1 MKKLSLH
8 WKIIIGLILGIVWA
22 LLSSSLGWSSFTI
35 DWIAP
40 FGTIFIN
47 LLKLIA
53 VPLVLVSIISG
64 VANIGD
70 PASLGR
76 MGGKTLLIYLVTTV
90 LAASL
95 GLLLVNTIQPGKLI
109 DEQSRIDNRI
119 GYEIWAASEG
129 LEIKDGINYLQDPDF
144 FERAQKISELSR
156 SELEAASE
164 IDQIEIAQKTKE
176 QAKKSPLQPLINVV
190 PENFFFSLSDN
201 SLMLQ
206 IIFFGIFFGICLLLI
221 PNDKSKPVT
230 DFMDGAMEVFLKMV
244 DLVMQA
250 APFFVFALLAG
261 VVSTMAGDDVSKV
274 YEIFKGLSWYSL
286 TVFSGLML
294 MIFVVYPLLLRL
306 FVKKIP
312 YRGFFKAIAPAQTLA
327 FSTSSSAATLP
338 VTMECVEENLGVD
351 KKVTSFVLPI
361 GATVNMDG
369 TCLYQAIAVVF
380 LAQLHMIDLT
390 LTQQMIIVITATLAS
405 IGSAAVPSAGLVMLI
420 IVLEAVGL
428 NPAWIAI
435 IFPVD
440 RILDMFRTIVN
451 VTSDVTVST
460 IIAKGEGMLNYKPV
474 KDPFDTF
481 DLDS

>member
-53 VPLVLVSIISG
+53 VPLVLVSIING

-76 MGGKTLLIYLVTTV
+76 MGGKTLLIYLVTTF
-90 LAASL
+90 LSASV

-119 GYEIWAASEG
+119 SYEIWASSQG
-129 LEIKDGINYLQDPDF
+129 TEIKDGVNYLQDPAY
-144 FERAQKISELSR
+144 FERAQEISELSK
-156 SELEAASE
+156 SELVEASADDK
-164 IDQIEIAQKTKE
+164 IQI
-176 QAKKSPLQPLINVV
+176 AKQTTEASPLQPLIDIV

-221 PNDKSKPVT
+221 PDEKSKPVT
-230 DFMDGAMEVFLKMV
+230 DFMGSAMEVFLKMV

-261 VVSTMAGDDVSKV
+261 VVSKMAGDDVTKV

-294 MIFVVYPLLLRL
+294 MIFAVYPLLLRL
-306 FVKKIP
+306 FVRYIP

-369 TCLYQAIAVVF
+369 TCLYQAVAVVF

-390 LTQQMIIVITATLAS
+390 LTQQMIIVVTATLAS

-474 KDPFDTF
+474 KDPSETF
-481 DLDS
+481 DIDS

>member
-1 MKKLSLH
+1 MIMKKLALH
-8 WKIIIGLILGIVWA
+8 WKIIIGLVLGIIWA
-22 LLSSSLGWSSFTI
+22 LLSSQLGWSEFTI
-35 DWIAP
+35 NWIAP

-70 PASLGR
+70 PSSLGR
-76 MGGKTLLIYLVTTV
+76 MGGKTLLAYLLTTLFAV
-90 LAASL
+90 GL
-95 GLLLVNTIQPGKLI
+95 GLALVNIIKPGKLI

-119 GYEIWAASEG
+119 SYEIWTASEG
-129 LEIKDGINYLQDPDF
+129 HQIKDGINYLQDPAY
-144 FERAQKISELSR
+144 FERAQKITDLSKGELKD
-156 SELEAASE
+156 ASVTE
-164 IDQIEIAQKTKE
+164 KMQTVEKVKE
-176 QAKKSPLQPLINVV
+176 TTPLQPLVDLV
-190 PENFFFSLSDN
+190 PENFFFSLTN
-201 SLMLQ
+201 NGLMLQ
-206 IIFFGIFFGICLLLI
+206 IIFFGIFFGVCLLLI
-221 PNDKSKPVT
+221 PNEKSHPVT
-230 DFMDGAMEVFLKMV
+230 AFMDSAMEVFLKMV

-261 VVSTMAGDDVSKV
+261 VVSKMAGDDISKV

-286 TVFSGLML
+286 TVFLGLMV
-294 MIFVVYPLLLRL
+294 MIFIVYPTLMKV
-306 FVKKIP
+306 FVKQVPFK
-312 YRGFFKAIAPAQTLA
+312 GFFKAMAPAQTLA

-351 KKVTSFVLPI
+351 KKITSFVLPI

-369 TCLYQAIAVVF
+369 TCLYQAVAVVF

-390 LTQQMIIVITATLAS
+390 LGQQLTIVLTATLAS

-420 IVLEAVGL
+420 IVLESVGL

-440 RILDMFRTIVN
+440 RILDMFRTVVN
-451 VTSDVTVST
+451 VTGDATVCT
-460 IIAKGEGMLNYKPV
+460 IIADGEGMLDYRPV
-474 KDPFDTF
+474 EDPSETF

>member
-1 MKKLSLH
+1 MKKLALH
-8 WKIIIGLILGIVWA
+8 WKILIGMVLGIIWA

-35 DWIAP
+35 NWIDP

-53 VPLVLVSIISG
+53 VPLVLFSIISG

-76 MGGKTLLIYLVTTV
+76 MGGKTLLIYLITTV
-90 LAASL
+90 MAISL
-95 GLLLVNTIQPGKLI
+95 GLLLVNTIKPGKLI
-109 DEQSRIDNRI
+109 DKQSRIDNRI
-119 GYEIWAASEG
+119 SYEIWASSQG
-129 LEIKDGINYLQDPDF
+129 YQIKDGINYLQDPAF
-144 FERAQKISELSR
+144 FERAQEISKLSHAELK
-156 SELEAASE
+156 EASVSDKLDKAN
-164 IDQIEIAQKTKE
+164 KRKE
-176 QAKKSPLQPLINVV
+176 TSPLQPLVDIV
-190 PENFFFSLSDN
+190 PDNFFYSLSN
-201 SLMLQ
+201 NGMMLQ
-206 IIFFGIFFGICLLLI
+206 VIFFAIFFGVCLLFI
-221 PNDKSKPVT
+221 PNEKSQPVLNLV
-230 DFMDGAMEVFLKMV
+230 DGINEVFLKMV

-261 VVSTMAGDDVSKV
+261 VVSKMAGDDIGKV
-274 YEIFKGLSWYSL
+274 IEIFKGLSWYSL
-286 TVFSGLML
+286 TVLAGLL
-294 MIFVVYPLLLRL
+294 IMIFIVYPTILKG

-312 YRGFFKAIAPAQTLA
+312 YAGFFKAMSPAQTLA

-338 VTMECVEENLGVD
+338 VTMECVEQNLGVD
-351 KKVTSFVLPI
+351 KKVSSFVLPI

-369 TCLYQAIAVVF
+369 TSLYQAVAVIF

-390 LTQQMIIVITATLAS
+390 LGQQLTIVLTTTLAS

-420 IVLEAVGL
+420 IVLDSVGL

-440 RILDMFRTIVN
+440 RILDMFRTVVN
-451 VTSDVTVST
+451 VTGDATVCS
-460 IIAKGEGMLNYKPV
+460 IIADGENMLDYHGD
-474 KDPFDTF
+474 KDPTETF

>member
-1 MKKLSLH
+1 MKKLALH
-8 WKIIIGLILGIVWA
+8 WKIIIGLLLGIIWA
-22 LLSSSLGWSSFTI
+22 LLSSKLGWSEFTI

-70 PASLGR
+70 PSSLGR
-76 MGGKTLLIYLVTTV
+76 MGGKTLLAYLLTTLFAV
-90 LAASL
+90 SM
-95 GLLLVNTIQPGKLI
+95 GLLLVNTIKPGKLI

-119 GYEIWAASEG
+119 SYEVWAASEG
-129 LEIKDGINYLQDPDF
+129 REIKDGIHYLQKPEYI
-144 FERAQKISELSR
+144 ERAQTITDLSKD
-156 SELEAASE
+156 ELENTTVSE
-164 IDQIEIAQKTKE
+164 KMETAKKTKE
-176 QAKKSPLQPLINVV
+176 TTPLQPLIDIV

-201 SLMLQ
+201 GLMLQ
-206 IIFFGIFFGICLLLI
+206 IIFFGIFFGVCLLLI
-221 PNDKSKPVT
+221 PNEKSQPVT
-230 DFMDGAMEVFLKMV
+230 TFMDSVMEVFLKMV

-261 VVSTMAGDDVSKV
+261 VVSKMAGDDIGKV

-294 MIFVVYPLLLRL
+294 MIFIIYPLFLKL
-306 FVKKIP
+306 FVRKVP
-312 YRGFFKAIAPAQTLA
+312 YKGFFKAMAPAQTLA

-351 KKVTSFVLPI
+351 KKITSFVLPI

-369 TCLYQAIAVVF
+369 TCLYQAVAVVF

-390 LTQQMIIVITATLAS
+390 IGQQLTIVLTATLAS

-420 IVLEAVGL
+420 IVLESVGL

-440 RILDMFRTIVN
+440 RILDMFRTVVN
-451 VTSDVTVST
+451 VTGDATVCS
-460 IIAKGEGMLNYKPV
+460 IIADGEGMMNYEPKE
-474 KDPFDTF
+474 DPTETF

>member
-1 MKKLSLH
+1 MKKLALH
-8 WKIIIGLILGIVWA
+8 WKIIIGLVLGIIWA
-22 LLSSSLGWSSFTI
+22 ILSSQMGWSAFTI
-35 DWIAP
+35 NWIAP

-70 PASLGR
+70 PKSLGR
-76 MGGKTLLIYLVTTV
+76 MGGKTLLAYLITTLFAV
-90 LAASL
+90 GL
-95 GLLLVNTIQPGKLI
+95 GLAIVNIVQPGKLV

-119 GYEIWAASEG
+119 SYEIWAASEG
-129 LEIKDGINYLQDPDF
+129 RQIKDGINYLQDPAF
-144 FERAQKISELSR
+144 FERAQKITDLTKGELR
-156 SELEAASE
+156 DASVTE
-164 IDQIEIAQKTKE
+164 KMKTAEKTKE
-176 QAKKSPLQPLINVV
+176 STPLQPLVDMV
-190 PENFFFSLSDN
+190 PENFFYSLSDN
-201 SLMLQ
+201 GLMLQ
-206 IIFFGIFFGICLLLI
+206 IIFFGLFFGVCLLLI
-221 PNDKSKPVT
+221 PNDKSHPVT
-230 DFMDGAMEVFLKMV
+230 SFMNSTMEVFLKMV

-261 VVSTMAGDDVSKV
+261 VVSKMAGDDLGKV

-286 TVFSGLML
+286 TVFIGLML
-294 MIFVVYPLLLRL
+294 MIFIVYPLILKI
-306 FVKKIP
+306 FVRKIP
-312 YRGFFKAIAPAQTLA
+312 YMGFFKAMAPAQTLA

-351 KKVTSFVLPI
+351 KKITSFVLPI

-369 TCLYQAIAVVF
+369 TCLYQAVAVVF

-390 LTQQMIIVITATLAS
+390 MGQQLTIVLTATLAS

-420 IVLEAVGL
+420 IVLESVGL

-440 RILDMFRTIVN
+440 RILDMFRTVVN
-451 VTSDVTVST
+451 VTGDATVST
-460 IIAKGEGMLNYKPV
+460 IIAKGEGMLNYPEKENPSE
-474 KDPFDTF
+474 TF

>member
-1 MKKLSLH
+1 MKKLALH
-8 WKIIIGLILGIVWA
+8 WKIIIGLVFGIIWA
-22 LLSSSLGWSSFTI
+22 LLSSQLGWSNFTI
-35 DWIAP
+35 NWIAP

-70 PASLGR
+70 ASSLGR
-76 MGGKTLLIYLVTTV
+76 MGGKTLLAYLLTTLFAV
-90 LAASL
+90 SL
-95 GLLLVNTIQPGKLI
+95 GLVMVNAIKPGKLI

-129 LEIKDGINYLQDPDF
+129 HPVKDGINYLQDPAF
-144 FERAQKISELSR
+144 FERAQKITDLSR
-156 SELEAASE
+156 GELKDASVTE
-164 IDQIEIAQKTKE
+164 KMHTVEK
-176 QAKKSPLQPLINVV
+176 AKDGTPLQPLVDLV
-190 PENFFFSLSDN
+190 PENFFYSLSDN
-201 SLMLQ
+201 GLMLQ
-206 IIFFGIFFGICLLLI
+206 IIFFGIFFGVCLLLI
-221 PNDKSKPVT
+221 PNEKSKPVT
-230 DFMDGAMEVFLKMV
+230 DFMDSAMEVFLKMV

-261 VVSTMAGDDVSKV
+261 VVSKMAGDDIGKV

-286 TVFSGLML
+286 TVFLGLML
-294 MIFVVYPLLLRL
+294 MIFIVYPLLMKL
-306 FVKKIP
+306 FVKVIP
-312 YRGFFKAIAPAQTLA
+312 YKGFFKAMAPAQTLA

-351 KKVTSFVLPI
+351 KKITSFVLPI

-369 TCLYQAIAVVF
+369 TCLYQAVAVVF

-390 LTQQMIIVITATLAS
+390 MGQQLTIVLTATLAS

-420 IVLEAVGL
+420 IVLESVGL

-440 RILDMFRTIVN
+440 RILDMFRTVVN
-451 VTSDVTVST
+451 VTGDATVCT
-460 IIAKGEGMLNYKPV
+460 IIAKGEGMLNY
-474 KDPFDTF
+474 DPRENPSETF

>member
-1 MKKLSLH
+1 MKKISLH
-8 WKIIIGLILGIVWA
+8 WKIIIGLVLGVVWA
-22 LLSSSLGWSSFTI
+22 LLSSALGWSSFTI

-76 MGGKTLLIYLVTTV
+76 MGGKTLIIYLITTV
-90 LAASL
+90 SAASV
-95 GLLLVNTIQPGKLI
+95 GLVLVNVVQPGKLI

-119 GYEIWAASEG
+119 SYEIWAASENV
-129 LEIKDGINYLQDPDF
+129 EIKDGVNYLQNPDF
-144 FERAQKISELSR
+144 FERAQKISELTK
-156 SELEAASE
+156 SELKEAATN
-164 IDQIEIAQKTKE
+164 DKIASAKATTEATKE
-176 QAKKSPLQPLINVV
+176 SPLQPLVDIV

-201 SLMLQ
+201 TLMLQ

-221 PNDKSKPVT
+221 PNEKSKPVT
-230 DFMDGAMEVFLKMV
+230 DFMDSAMEVFLKMV
-244 DLVMQA
+244 DLVMRA

-261 VVSTMAGDDVSKV
+261 VVSKMAGDDVSKV

-286 TVFSGLML
+286 TVFVGLML
-294 MIFVVYPLLLRL
+294 MIFVIYPLLLRL
-306 FVKKIP
+306 FVKNIP

-351 KKVTSFVLPI
+351 QKVTSFVLPI

-369 TCLYQAIAVVF
+369 TCLYQAVAVVF

-390 LTQQMIIVITATLAS
+390 ITQQLLIVVTATLAS

-420 IVLEAVGL
+420 IVLESVGL

-451 VTSDVTVST
+451 VTSDITVST
-460 IIAKGEGMLNYKPV
+460 IIAEGEGMLNYKPID
-474 KDPFDTF
+474 DPSDTF
-481 DLDS
+481 DIES